1 MSDQQRRMAG
11 FRVGVAFGLP
21 YLYISQF
28 INVWML
34 PGIPLFDLPIGRA
47 ATVILGTLSMGI
59 LGTIVAWYE
68 ESFWGILGGA
78 LFGVVVSHVQA
89 YINSGESQAVS
100 SFILFVY
107 TFLPR
112 LIIYIPAG
120 LFLRWAL
127 NQQEYIVAR
136 SPDSLRRRVTVWVAI
151 LVVAVIGG
159 RFSLY
164 VPEANQAL
172 KDADV
177 LVLDGL
183 SSVEN
188 GVDLPKPLIP
198 VDGFSAYAKG
208 AYTLEWSSDVDSLP
222 VTRPRASFGVVESL
236 IIIRFE
242 SGYWF
247 GCVYTPPGYIA
258 NCINITRVR

>member
-1 MSDQQRRMAG
+1 MSDQKRRVTG
-11 FRVGVAFGLP
+11 FWVGVAFGLP

-59 LGTIVAWYE
+59 LGLIVAWEE

-78 LFGVVVSHVQA
+78 LFGVVVSYFQA
-89 YINSGESQAVS
+89 YINSGESQALS
-100 SFILFVY
+100 SLILFVY

-112 LIIYIPAG
+112 LLLYIPAG
-120 LFLRWAL
+120 LFLRWVL

-136 SPDSLRRRVTVWVAI
+136 SPDSLRRRVTVWLAI

-159 RFSLY
+159 RLSLY
-164 VPEANQAL
+164 VPEVRQAL
-172 KDADV
+172 KDADA
-177 LVLDGL
+177 LVLEGL
-183 SSVEN
+183 SSVGN
-188 GVDLPKPLIP
+188 GADLPKPLIP
-198 VDGFSAYAKG
+198 VDGFSTYAKG
-208 AYTLEWSSDVDSLP
+208 TYTLEWNSDVDSLP
-222 VTRPRASFGVVESL
+222 VTRPRVSFGVIESL
-236 IIIRFE
+236 IIFRFE
-242 SGYWF
+242 NGYQF
-247 GCVYTPPGYIA
+247 GCVYTPPSYTA